1 LSADE
6 NIEPDIVL
14 CLDELASPCDKI
26 FAPRKIARNEPA
38 LVFVLTIPILAIT
51 KILFDADVGVML
63 ADNPMFVYEVA
74 VEDTCDVK
82 TELTTCITL
91 PTGALASGNEPV
103 KGCVPKLIPVV
114 PFIVNGIVFLK

>member
-38 LVFVLTIPILAIT
+38 LVFVLTMPIFTIA

-63 ADNPMFVYEVA
+63 ADNPIFVYEVA

-91 PTGALASGNEPV
+91 PLGAEPSGKVPLTALA
-103 KGCVPKLIPVV
+103 K
-114 PFIVNGIVFLK
+114 GIVLTGILFSVRW